1 MITFDSPVM
10 LIILAVVPTTVYL
23 RHYWPGRGGRIPF
36 SFTVWQKE
44 VMPSPPFG
52 IRLLFFFTS
61 LFFWLGVISL
71 LSALAGPSIT
81 ERERVYLTRGIDI
94 MVVLDQSPSMAAQ
107 DFSPDNR
114 FSVAKRVIADFI
126 DGRENDSIGLVG
138 FGDEAALRVP
148 PTKDYHT
155 LKSRMNSLRLM
166 ELGQGTAIGMG
177 LALACVHLQESTAS
191 QRIVILVTD
200 GKNNAGEVPPASAT
214 RIASEMGIR
223 VYSIG
228 VGGRQEVPIE
238 LTDPETGK
246 IIRGTIEGTYDE
258 QLLTSIADSTGGRF
272 FSADNPTALRSVFN
286 DIDSLE
292 AVERRIKVQIHTY
305 PIHRIL
311 ILAGLGLILLSF
323 MVRKVVFREV
333 L

>member
-1 MITFDSPVM
+1 
-10 LIILAVVPTTVYL
+10 
-23 RHYWPGRGGRIPF
+23 
-36 SFTVWQKE
+36 
-44 VMPSPPFG
+44 
-52 IRLLFFFTS
+52 
-61 LFFWLGVISL
+61 
-71 LSALAGPSIT
+71 
-81 ERERVYLTRGIDI
+81 
-94 MVVLDQSPSMAAQ
+94 
-107 DFSPDNR
+107 
-114 FSVAKRVIADFI
+114 
-126 DGRENDSIGLVG
+126 
-138 FGDEAALRVP
+138 
-148 PTKDYHT
+148 
-155 LKSRMNSLRLM
+155 M

-177 LALACVHLQESTAS
+177 LALACVHLQESTAT

-223 VYSIG
+223 VYTIG
-228 VGGRQEVPIE
+228 VGGREEVPIE

-272 FSADNPTALRSVFN
+272 FSAGNPTALRSVFN

-292 AVERRIKVQIHTY
+292 TVERRIKVQIRTH
-305 PIHRIL
+305 PIHRLL

-323 MVRKVVFREV
+323 MLRKLVFREV